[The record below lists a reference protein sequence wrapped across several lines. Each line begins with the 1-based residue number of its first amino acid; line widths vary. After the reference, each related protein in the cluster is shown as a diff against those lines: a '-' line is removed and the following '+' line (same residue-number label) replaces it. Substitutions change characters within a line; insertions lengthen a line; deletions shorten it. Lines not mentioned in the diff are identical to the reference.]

1 MTLMDT
7 FTKMDDDKT
16 IYFTMSDSDQIYFSK
31 NGLLRGIWRLI
42 LYTWQKYFL
51 VSLRNIIQPIYFNKV
66 NKKIYPTNSLKNQLL
81 PPNLLLLDIQRP
93 LPSRYH

>member
-16 IYFTMSDSDQIYFSK
+16 IYFTMSDADQIYFSK

-51 VSLRNIIQPIYFNKV
+51 VSLIKIIQPMSFNK
-66 NKKIYPTNSLKNQLL
+66 
-81 PPNLLLLDIQRP
+81 
-93 LPSRYH
+93 